1 MVNVLKPN
9 LCLSVC
15 NPSTSSLWD
24 DPQLF
29 DLPLRFKPTFSD
41 KDLIENLSFNLITPN
56 GSFDLNACLDVFG
69 YSFGRDNL
77 NHITLISSLIF
88 IG

>member
-1 MVNVLKPN
+1 M
-9 LCLSVC
+9 
-15 NPSTSSLWD
+15 
-24 DPQLF
+24 
-29 DLPLRFKPTFSD
+29 
-41 KDLIENLSFNLITPN
+41 DLIENLSFNLITPN

-88 IG
+88 IGWWPQTSKASIVVAVYEFLNSSNIGAFVWNGWLEIKSGSSC